1 MRSLI
6 NAVPQYIFSALADA
20 PPKAEGVEL
29 SDRRCCEKLVAR
41 GRVLM
46 TVLMTYVMQRDV
58 AHVLPLRLSPRRFCV
73 ADVLP
78 PYFAIAARMTAKLRT
93 NPLITM
99 NFLDRS

>member
-1 MRSLI
+1 MTEQLTRRPSLAATRLAAARSGF
-6 NAVPQYIFSALADA
+6 A
-20 PPKAEGVEL
+20 VEL

-41 GRVLM
+41 GR
-46 TVLMTYVMQRDV
+46 VLMTYVMQRDV
-58 AHVLPLRLSPRRFCV
+58 AHVLPLRLSPRRICV